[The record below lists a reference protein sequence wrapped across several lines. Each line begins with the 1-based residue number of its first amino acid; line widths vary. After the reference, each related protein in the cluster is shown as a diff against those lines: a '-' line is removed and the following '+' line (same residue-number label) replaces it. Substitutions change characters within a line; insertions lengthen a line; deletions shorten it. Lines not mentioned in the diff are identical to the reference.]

1 MPNLVRRIVRRAS
14 PKVVTAVVLAVA
26 LTVISVA
33 AGSGPAL
40 AQSDAGFRD
49 WLTARVWP
57 DARAQ
62 GVSQATFA
70 AATAGL
76 SPDWKLPDLGKP
88 GQPPKIN
95 WQSEFSAPGRYLSED
110 KIAPL
115 VSIGR
120 AQMKQWASVL
130 AAIEKRYG
138 VPKEIV
144 VAIWGR
150 ESAFGRAAI
159 PKSAIR
165 TLATQAYA
173 GTRRDLFYPELI
185 AALKILEGDHIPL
198 AEMKSSIAGALGQ
211 PQFLP
216 SKYLAYAVD
225 FDGDGRRDIWQSVP
239 DTLAS
244 IANYLKQHGWQS
256 GRHWGHEARVPDTV
270 NCAVEGPEQPYPLT
284 DWTKAGVTRADGAAL
299 PGSGGDKRHLMMP
312 AGRLGPA
319 FIVSWN
325 FYVLKEYN
333 ESDLYAL
340 FVGHVSDRLSGA
352 PPIAGKWNTVAG
364 FRRGDVRAM
373 QERLVAKGYDVGGA
387 DGLVGFK
394 TRTAIG
400 LWQRQN
406 GLAPTCFPDAG
417 LIGAIR

>member
-1 MPNLVRRIVRRAS
+1 MPKMVQAVVRNAVL
-14 PKVVTAVVLAVA
+14 AVVLVA
-26 LTVISVA
+26 L
-33 AGSGPAL
+33 GPAPAP
-40 AQSDAGFRD
+40 AQSDSGFRE
-49 WLTARVWP
+49 WLETKVWP
-57 DARAQ
+57 DAGRQ
-62 GVSQATFA
+62 GVSRATFEA
-70 AATAGL
+70 AFAGVT
-76 SPDWKLPDLGKP
+76 PDRSLPDLGP
-88 GQPPKIN
+88 AGQAPKVN

-120 AQMKQWASVL
+120 AQIKQWRPVL
-130 AAIEKRYG
+130 DAIEKRYG

-173 GTRRDLFYPELI
+173 GTRRDLFHPELI

-198 AEMKSSIAGALGQ
+198 SEMKSSIAGALGQ

-244 IANYLKQHGWQS
+244 IANYLKQHGWRP
-256 GRHWGHEARVPDTV
+256 GEPWGHEARVPDSV
-270 NCAVEGPEQPYPLT
+270 SCAVEGPEQPHPLS
-284 DWTKAGVTRADGAAL
+284 DWQKAGVTRADGAAL
-299 PGSGGDKRHLMMP
+299 PGKAADRRHLMMP

-340 FVGHVSDRLSGA
+340 FVGHVADRLKA
-352 PPIAGKWNTVAG
+352 DTRIAGKWGTVAG

-373 QERLVAKGYDVGGA
+373 QERLVAQGYDVGGA

-400 LWQRQN
+400 MWQRKN
-406 GLAPTCFPDAG
+406 GLAPTCFPDAR

>member
-1 MPNLVRRIVRRAS
+1 MRWML
-14 PKVVTAVVLAVA
+14 L
-26 LTVISVA
+26 A
-33 AGSGPAL
+33 AGLMAAMPAA
-40 AQSDAGFRD
+40 AQTDAGFRG
-49 WLTARVWP
+49 WLDATAWP
-57 DARAQ
+57 DASRQ
-62 GVSQATFA
+62 GVSRATFD
-70 AATAGL
+70 TAFAGMT
-76 SPDWKLPDLGKP
+76 PDRSLPDLGP
-88 GQPPKIN
+88 AGATPPVN
-95 WQSEFSAPGRYLSED
+95 WQSEFSAPARYLSED

-115 VSIGR
+115 VGIGR
-120 AQMKQWASVL
+120 GLMKQWASVL
-130 AAIEKRYG
+130 AAVEKRYG

-173 GTRRDLFYPELI
+173 GTRRDIFYPEMI

-198 AEMKSSIAGALGQ
+198 AEMKSSIAGAMGQ
-211 PQFLP
+211 PQFMP
-216 SKYLAYAVD
+216 SNYLAYAVD
-225 FDGDGRRDIWQSVP
+225 FDGDGRRDIWRSVP

-244 IANYLKQHGWQS
+244 IANYLREHGWQPNQ
-256 GRHWGHEARVPDTV
+256 HWGYEARVGDNV
-270 NCAVEGPEQPYPLT
+270 SCAIEGPDKPYPVS
-284 DWTKAGVTRADGAAL
+284 DWRKAGVARVDGTPL
-299 PGSGGDKRHLMMP
+299 PGGGGEKRHLMMP

-319 FIVSWN
+319 FVVSWN

-340 FVGHVSDRLSGA
+340 FVGHVADRLGTDTR
-352 PPIAGKWNTVAG
+352 IAGKWGTVAG

-373 QERLVAKGYDVGGA
+373 QERLISQGYDVGGA
-387 DGLVGFK
+387 DGLVGFR

-400 LWQRQN
+400 MWQARN
-406 GLAPTCFPDAG
+406 GMAPTCFPDAK